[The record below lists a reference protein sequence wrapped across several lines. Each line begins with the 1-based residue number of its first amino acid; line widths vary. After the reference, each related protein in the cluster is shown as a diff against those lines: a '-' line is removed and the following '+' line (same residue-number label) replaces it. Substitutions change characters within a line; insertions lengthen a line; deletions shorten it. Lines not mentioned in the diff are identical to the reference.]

1 MRKRR
6 QKVGYF
12 PSACLVCASLICHD
26 IRRIYGKRTLCNLL
40 REGCTRAY
48 CEIRTGYFPVTGDTG
63 SIRVVCNQCQWCAT
77 AMHRYTKTHEY
88 VGTRRRHVSN
98 VGQPSGTTR
107 GGTVLDGKLNFVY
120 LPWPREISSWG
131 HRWTTLCHA
140 VNANARFNDRW
151 QGYICRQGYM
161 HKIEKNADL
170 GKEICNKI

>member
-1 MRKRR
+1 VRKKR
-6 QKVGYF
+6 QKVGYI
-12 PSACLVCASLICHD
+12 PSACLVCVSLIRHD

-48 CEIRTGYFPVTGDTG
+48 CEIRRGYFAVTGDTKP
-63 SIRVVCNQCQWCAT
+63 IRVVCNQWCAT

-120 LPWPREISSWG
+120 HGWGKYPREGIVEPLCVTL
-131 HRWTTLCHA
+131 WTRTL
-140 VNANARFNDRW
+140 VSMTGDRVTSADKVT
-151 QGYICRQGYM
+151 CT
-161 HKIEKNADL
+161 KFEKNANLD
-170 GKEICNKI
+170 KEICNKI